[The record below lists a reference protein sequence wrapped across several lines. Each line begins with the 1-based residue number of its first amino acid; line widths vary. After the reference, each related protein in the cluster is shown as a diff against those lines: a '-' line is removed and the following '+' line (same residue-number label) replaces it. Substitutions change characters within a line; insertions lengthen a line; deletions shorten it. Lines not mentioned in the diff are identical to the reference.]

1 MQSVQP
7 KRRLA
12 GDFVKESLKRNTNFW
27 VVSPNVRNNN
37 LTASS
42 WKHANLNFEAAFMGY
57 RPDDR
62 GHMAIGY
69 KFAEAIRA
77 GDIVLIARRHN
88 KKPDLIGFG
97 VVKGK
102 YKKRLRGFKAP
113 ESWHGSLRLLSPFES
128 VATPL
133 DGISRKSISSI
144 LKHTAALRKLHPERN
159 QQHKLICDWME
170 RSVGPKAGEKKHQET
185 VTERESAQ
193 LLDHSH
199 DGELEYQ
206 VRTKASVKRAKK
218 KEAKLVRQYLKW
230 LEERKRNVKVMSD
243 GQLRCDV
250 YEKDRN
256 NLIEAKASPKR
267 EFIRMA
273 VGQLLDYAYI
283 GRARFGKPHM
293 AILLPRK
300 PDLKQLEWLPKQIRV
315 VWKQGKIFDDNANKG
330 FV

>member
-1 MQSVQP
+1 M
-7 KRRLA
+7 
-12 GDFVKESLKRNTNFW
+12 GGFVKENLNRNTNFW

-37 LTASS
+37 RTVSAWKQAS
-42 WKHANLNFEAAFMGY
+42 LNFEAAFMGY

-69 KFAEAIRA
+69 KFAEEIRA
-77 GDIVLIARRHN
+77 GDIVLIARRH
-88 KKPDLIGFG
+88 KRKPDLIGFG

-102 YKKRLRGFKAP
+102 FKKGLRGFKAP
-113 ESWHGSLRLLSPFES
+113 ESWHGSLRLLSPFKA
-128 VATPL
+128 VATL
-133 DGISRKSISSI
+133 LGGISRKSISNI

-159 QQHKLICDWME
+159 QQHKVVCDWME
-170 RSVGPKAGEKKHQET
+170 RSVGLKAGARKHQER
-185 VTERESAQ
+185 VTQRKSAQ

-199 DGELEYQ
+199 EGELEYQ
-206 VRTKASVKRAKK
+206 VRTKASVKRATK
-218 KEAKLVRQYLKW
+218 KEEKLVRQYLEW
-230 LEERKRNVKVMSD
+230 LEERNRNVKVMSD

-267 EFIRMA
+267 EYIRMA
-273 VGQLLDYAYI
+273 VGQLIDYAYV
-283 GRARFGKPHM
+283 GRAVFGKPHM

-315 VWKQGKIFDDNANKG
+315 VWKKGKIFDDNANKG